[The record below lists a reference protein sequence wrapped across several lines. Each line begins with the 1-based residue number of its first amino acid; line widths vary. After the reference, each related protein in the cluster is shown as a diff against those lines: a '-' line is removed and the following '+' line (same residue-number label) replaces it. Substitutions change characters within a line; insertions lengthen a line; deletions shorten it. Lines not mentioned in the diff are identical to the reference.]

1 MGDLDSLITGSQWAI
16 GQTGCPKTPQEC
28 LENRWD
34 SPYRSYSY
42 DVVLVDVWKLSKQ
55 KDRGGRLGK
64 IGNAR
69 GPNPEIQVWKE
80 RVDEKGIGLGYGD
93 CKS

>member
-1 MGDLDSLITGSQWAI
+1 MGR
-16 GQTGCPKTPQEC
+16 PKTPQEC

-42 DVVLVDVWKLSKQ
+42 DVVLVDVWKFSKQ

-64 IGNAR
+64 IGERECGRGNAR
-69 GPNPEIQVWKE
+69 GPNLEIQVWKE
-80 RVDEKGIGLGYGD
+80 RVDEKGIGIGYGD